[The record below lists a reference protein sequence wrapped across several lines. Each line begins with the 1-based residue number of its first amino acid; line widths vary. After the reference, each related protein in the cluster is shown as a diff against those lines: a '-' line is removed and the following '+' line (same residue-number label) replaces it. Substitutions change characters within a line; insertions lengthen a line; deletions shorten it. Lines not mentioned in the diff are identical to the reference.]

1 MWKVLRTEV
10 VWRVNSPFKR
20 KLSAQDQERR
30 HEDYAPVWV
39 VGRIDLGRRTLAS
52 GPHLVGPNL
61 VMRRT
66 WLDSCRL
73 DIGDGGQRNGGDRA
87 EKSGDTTAAAVSKDG
102 EQTGDKRKRAV
113 EPDGGPNVGV
123 RGQGVPVVQASK
135 KAKTEGES

>member
-10 VWRVNSPFKR
+10 VWRVNSPFER

-66 WLDSCRL
+66 WLDSCRI
-73 DIGDGGQRNGGDRA
+73 DIGDGGQRNGGDEEDPRDA
-87 EKSGDTTAAAVSKDG
+87 RSQSHDTSTFRRDYEEGLAAAGLQEGAAS
-102 EQTGDKRKRAV
+102 
-113 EPDGGPNVGV
+113 GGW
-123 RGQGVPVVQASK
+123 S
-135 KAKTEGES
+135 

>member
-10 VWRVNSPFKR
+10 VWRVNSPFER

-52 GPHLVGPNL
+52 GPHLIGPNL

-73 DIGDGGQRNGGDRA
+73 DIGDGGQRNDGDEEDALDASRQ
-87 EKSGDTTAAAVSKDG
+87 SHDTIQG
-102 EQTGDKRKRAV
+102 EYK
-113 EPDGGPNVGV
+113 GV
-123 RGQGVPVVQASK
+123 
-135 KAKTEGES
+135 